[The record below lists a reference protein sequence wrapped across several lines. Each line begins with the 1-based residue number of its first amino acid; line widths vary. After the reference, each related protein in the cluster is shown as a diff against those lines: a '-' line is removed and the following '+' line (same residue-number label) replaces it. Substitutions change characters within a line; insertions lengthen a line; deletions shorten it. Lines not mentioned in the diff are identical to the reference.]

1 MQQTEIDKNLINDP
15 LSYSIIGSAMKV
27 HRELGQGFQEIIY
40 QRCLAIEFE
49 KAGLIFSREKECNI
63 YYDGQIVGT
72 RRADFVVNEK
82 MIVELKALV
91 NIEDI
96 HFLQSK
102 NYLVLYNFPS
112 GLLLNFGSPSL
123 QVKKIFNPKYQPLPP
138 IS

>member
-1 MQQTEIDKNLINDP
+1 MQQIEGDKILINDP
-15 LSYSIIGSAMKV
+15 LSYAIIGAAMKV
-27 HRELGQGFQEIIY
+27 HRELGQGFQEVIY

-49 KAGLIFSREKECNI
+49 KSGLAFSREKECNI

-82 MIVELKALV
+82 IIVELKALV

-123 QVKKIFNPKYQPLPP
+123 QVKKIFNPKYTPLNPL
-138 IS
+138 

>member
-1 MQQTEIDKNLINDP
+1 MQQIEGDKILINDP
-15 LSYSIIGSAMKV
+15 LSYAIIGSAMKV
-27 HRELGQGFQEIIY
+27 HRELGQGFQEVIY

-49 KAGLIFSREKECNI
+49 KSGLAFSREKECNI

-72 RRADFVVNEK
+72 RRADFIVNDQV
-82 MIVELKALV
+82 IVEIKALI
-91 NIEDI
+91 NIEDL

-123 QVKKIFNPKYQPLPP
+123 QVKKIFNPKYTPQSPK
-138 IS
+138 

>member
-1 MQQTEIDKNLINDP
+1 MQQIDADKILINDP

-27 HRELGQGFQEIIY
+27 HRELGQGFQEVIY

-49 KAGLIFSREKECNI
+49 KSGLSFSREKECNI

-82 MIVELKALV
+82 MIVELKALI

-123 QVKKIFNPKYQPLPP
+123 QVKKIFNPKYQPLPL